1 MTRAESYRLLV
12 ADVYE
17 LAGVSRGSSEQIASE
32 QGQTVAR
39 WHVMS
44 VLADQA
50 FTVPAIAR
58 RLGLTRQ
65 SVQRVADELVDEGVV
80 KRSGNPDHQRS
91 PLLALTT
98 EGRETLRKIVI
109 ASDADRS
116 QRLARAGVTVAEL
129 DAARETLRK
138 LLSVL

>member
-138 LLSVL
+138 LLTVL

>member
-1 MTRAESYRLLV
+1 LLV

-39 WHVMS
+39 WHLMS
-44 VLADQA
+44 VLSDQA

-65 SVQRVADELVDEGVV
+65 SVQRVADELVDEGMVE
-80 KRSGNPDHQRS
+80 RSGNPDHQRS
-91 PLLALTT
+91 PLFALTT
-98 EGRETLRKIVI
+98 EGRETLRRIVA

-129 DAARETLRK
+129 DAARDTLRK

>member
-1 MTRAESYRLLV
+1 LLV

-44 VLADQA
+44 VLSDHA

-98 EGRETLRKIVI
+98 EGRETLRKIVA

-129 DAARETLRK
+129 DAARETLGK

>member
-17 LAGVSRGSSEQIASE
+17 LAGVSRGSSEQIASA

-44 VLADQA
+44 VLSDQA